1 MNTLIIVD
9 TNVKYNVYS
18 IYVDKIEK
26 KSNNRSFN
34 RDFLLLIS
42 LQRRSSQNNISYR
55 HFQFVHDIF

>member
-26 KSNNRSFN
+26 KSNDRSFN
-34 RDFLLLIS
+34 RDFLLLIN